1 MIRPP
6 PRSTRTDTLFPY
18 TTLFRSLHAR
28 SSAAGGRDF
37 GRAASGRQLQV
48 LVDRRGRRQRR
59 RADPALLRWHREVSA
74 GAGVMERWRLRYA
87 GAALPC
93 IDPWL
98 RRAALLG
105 YRASR
110 SRREV
115 GQLSRPLPVP
125 ANRSDGRADRKST
138 RLNSSN

>member
-74 GAGVMERWRLRYA
+74 GAGVMERWRLRSA
-87 GAALPC
+87 G
-93 IDPWL
+93 
-98 RRAALLG
+98 
-105 YRASR
+105 
-110 SRREV
+110 
-115 GQLSRPLPVP
+115 
-125 ANRSDGRADRKST
+125 DRKST
-138 RLNSSN
+138 RLTPVTNAHLVCRLLLEKKKNKDTNNNHHYIHQQRTHLHLHRH

>member
-1 MIRPP
+1 MIRRP
-6 PRSTRTDTLFPY
+6 PRSTRTDTLLPY
-18 TTLFRSLHAR
+18 TTLFRS
-28 SSAAGGRDF
+28 
-37 GRAASGRQLQV
+37 
-48 LVDRRGRRQRR
+48 
-59 RADPALLRWHREVSA
+59 ADPALLRWHREVSA
-74 GAGVMERWRLRYA
+74 GAGVMERWRLRSA

-93 IDPWL
+93 IDQWL

-125 ANRSDGRADRKST
+125 AHRSDGRAGVVHGPAERAADRDRGDRKSVV
-138 RLNSSN
+138 